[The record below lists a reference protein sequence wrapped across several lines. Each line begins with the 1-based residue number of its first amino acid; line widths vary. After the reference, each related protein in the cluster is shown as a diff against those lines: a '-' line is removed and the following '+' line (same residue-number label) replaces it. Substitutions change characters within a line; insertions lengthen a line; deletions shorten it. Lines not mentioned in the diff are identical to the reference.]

1 MRPIGVHLLAC
12 SGVLVVLAVAGCAAP
27 APSAPTSPASPAAS
41 PAGEPASAPPIGF
54 TDLEKRPG
62 WVVGTVTRGGD
73 GPCYGFLTEG
83 GETLALHSPDG
94 LTLRQG
100 ATVRIQVM
108 SPSHRTACGEGTP
121 TALRAV
127 EPVG

>member
-1 MRPIGVHLLAC
+1 MP
-12 SGVLVVLAVAGCAAP
+12 
-27 APSAPTSPASPAAS
+27 SPAAS

-54 TDLEKRPG
+54 TDLQKRPG

-73 GPCYGFLTEG
+73 GPCYGFLTEA

-108 SPSHRTACGEGTP
+108 SPSHRIACGEGTP
-121 TALRAV
+121 MALRAV